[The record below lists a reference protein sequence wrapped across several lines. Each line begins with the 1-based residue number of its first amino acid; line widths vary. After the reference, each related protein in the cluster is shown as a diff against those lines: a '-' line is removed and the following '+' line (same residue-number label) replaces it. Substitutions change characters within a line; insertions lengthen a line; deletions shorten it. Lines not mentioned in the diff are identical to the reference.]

1 MNNDQNSDFSSRFD
15 KKYIGRTI
23 LWALITAIS
32 IVLMVLSIHFDW
44 AGGVLGV
51 IFTITSL
58 FSLFMT
64 LKTYRKAV
72 KEGAA
77 EEGLYLVFLL
87 LGKGINI
94 LLAPIVKILIK
105 LGLISGK
112 SGSGIDEHS
121 FIFDFGR
128 KGSRNRGNKMAKWK
142 DLTDNRQKVRF
153 IFTKHV
159 NHRIKKGYRFNK
171 SYTPNELEKDMQK
184 LLKEDEDISLL
195 FSCYR
200 TARYQ
205 DPERTEFDDDL
216 IIELKEK
223 Y

>member
-1 MNNDQNSDFSSRFD
+1 MNNDQNSDFSSNIN
-15 KKYIGRTI
+15 KKYILRTA
-23 LWALITAIS
+23 LWALVSVVSIMLTVLAIR
-32 IVLMVLSIHFDW
+32 FDW

-51 IFTITSL
+51 VFTLTSL
-58 FSLFMT
+58 LCLFMT
-64 LKTYRKAV
+64 FKTFRTAV
-72 KEGAA
+72 KEGAV
-77 EEGLYLVFLL
+77 EEGMYFLFVL
-87 LGKGINI
+87 LGKGINF
-94 LLAPIVKILIK
+94 LLSPVVKLLMK
-105 LGLISGK
+105 LGLISAKNGN
-112 SGSGIDEHS
+112 GIDEHS

-128 KGSRNRGNKMAKWK
+128 KGSRNRGNKMPKWK

-171 SYTPNELEKDMQK
+171 SYTPSELEKDMQK
-184 LLKEDEDISLL
+184 LLKKDEDISLL
-195 FSCYR
+195 FDCYR